1 MIRPDTTAAPRGRR
15 PDPQQLLAIAAAL
28 VTIALTAAGFWLSYE
43 HLHDLATAHGLAHST
58 ARAWAWPAT
67 VDMFIVVGELL
78 VLRSSL
84 LGRVDPFAVVL
95 TVLGS
100 GGSIALNIATV
111 GTDLP
116 RLDYVV
122 AAIPPTAALLAFGA
136 LMRQIHA
143 HLAHRVPAA
152 VPEAVPVP
160 DTAVYPGTP
169 PHPEQH
175 PAAIGDAVLP
185 VREPVWLPIP
195 TVPPARVPAAYP
207 PADLL
212 PWYLGAPAVPAAVP
226 GYTDRVHPAPAGVP
240 VAVLDADG
248 EDAIEPDPD
257 PDPAADRTDE
267 NLADHLLRT
276 YATLLL
282 DGGMPSIRM
291 IRKDIGCGQDRA
303 QRLQE
308 MLAGGAL

>member
-1 MIRPDTTAAPRGRR
+1 MIRPDTTAAPTGRR

-84 LGRVDPFAVVL
+84 LGRVDPFAIFL
-95 TVLGS
+95 TALGS
-100 GGSIALNIATV
+100 GGSITLNIFAV

-116 RLDYVV
+116 TLDYVV
-122 AAIPPTAALLAFGA
+122 AAIPPAAALLAFGA

-143 HLAHRVPAA
+143 HLAPRVPAA
-152 VPEAVPVP
+152 VPAP
-160 DTAVYPGTP
+160 DTEVYPGTP
-169 PHPEQH
+169 THPDRVH
-175 PAAIGDAVLP
+175 PADDQAPVLP
-185 VREPVWLPIP
+185 RRTPIWLPEP
-195 TVPPARVPAAYP
+195 SLPATAPEVYP
-207 PADLL
+207 PADQYSWL
-212 PWYLGAPAVPAAVP
+212 PAAPAVPAGVP
-226 GYTDRVHPAPAGVP
+226 GYTHRVQGVPAGVP
-240 VAVLDADG
+240 LAVLDPDG
-248 EDAIEPDPD
+248 DDAIEPDPD

-267 NLADHLLRT
+267 DLADHLLRT

-282 DGGMPSIRM
+282 DGRMPSIRM
-291 IRKDIGCGQDRA
+291 IRRDLGVGQERA
-303 QRLQE
+303 QRLQK
-308 MLAGGAL
+308 LVTSDGAL